1 MPTYGRYKQEC
12 NNKIK
17 IFINKAEVIISSFR
31 INLSKK
37 LASLL
42 RRLIYIKCLP
52 IIGHKL

>member
-12 NNKIK
+12 SNKIQ

-42 RRLIYIKCLP
+42 RRLIYSSYRT
-52 IIGHKL
+52 GEVR